1 MKKEFIMIFDRL
13 EHAKQ
18 YYRLG
23 EGIERI
29 LRFYEQYQDDGGD
42 LPARLTL
49 DGEKVFLIGLN
60 YIGGQEDGNEL
71 EAHREY
77 VDVMYVVE
85 GEEMFYHKPLADV
98 QQITAAYDAADDCT
112 MMAIDPDAARVHF
125 PAGHIAIFFPQDA
138 HLAAQCWSAPCRV
151 RKWIAKVRLD
161 TL

>member
-1 MKKEFIMIFDRL
+1 MVFDRL
-13 EHAKQ
+13 ENAKQ
-18 YYRLG
+18 YYGLG
-23 EGIERI
+23 AGIETV
-29 LRFYEQYQDDGGD
+29 LRYFEQFSDDGKD
-42 LPARLTL
+42 LPEKVSL

-60 YIGGQEDGNEL
+60 YIGGEEDGSEL

-85 GEEMFYHKPLADV
+85 GEEKFYHKPFVDV
-98 QQITAAYDAADDCT
+98 ERITTAYDAEDDCT
-112 MMAIDPDAARVHF
+112 MAAIDPDSAAVHF

-138 HLAAQCWSAPCRV
+138 HLAAQFWQAPCRV